1 MKEEMK
7 QATSIVTKA
16 LSEKYLG
23 LPTAVEQSTTEAFE
37 PIPTRIRGLVGGW
50 SEKQLSGAA
59 KEVLV
64 KSIVQSIATY
74 LMNYFLL
81 SSTT

>member
-23 LPTAVEQSTTEAFE
+23 LPTAVEQSTTKAFWTDPDKNSGFDKGLEREAAQWC
-37 PIPTRIRGLVGGW
+37 R
-50 SEKQLSGAA
+50 
-59 KEVLV
+59 
-64 KSIVQSIATY
+64 
-74 LMNYFLL
+74 
-81 SSTT
+81 